1 MKAIQSS
8 ISLDEYV
15 GFVLVIEIP
24 NDFEVATIWSVEKWR
39 KALVV
44 SLIYPIIQLLII
56 VPALFDSLSSLF
68 NNYFFGLV
76 DINFDEI

>member
-24 NDFEVATIWSVEKWR
+24 NDFEVATI
-39 KALVV
+39 
-44 SLIYPIIQLLII
+44 
-56 VPALFDSLSSLF
+56 
-68 NNYFFGLV
+68 
-76 DINFDEI
+76 